1 MDPEVDPEK
10 HLRKV
15 YEVVGISTVV
25 DGLAQ
30 LVKRRRGSPPKIT
43 KEQELQQQL
52 ERARLERGGRLNAIG
67 PKHRFV
73 LETAGHILNLEQEF
87 LIDCTADNNWSVEMM
102 EQIFEQEG
110 TKGLLL
116 FYGMYPAPGI
126 DSGRYNPKLKRQ
138 QVMQTLVTNGADF
151 KVTEIC
157 VGVYRHNSA
166 RPVEVKGLGEE
177 IFLITISIPE
187 GSSVIFTLTSL
198 LENILKPALE
208 SIKDYGQCSDLQKS
222 YFFHGV
228 ETYMKFLKS
237 TEKDI
242 SGRIMFEVDHDLY
255 KGHLLAPVQVEESA
269 RIPERVYAAERAFA
283 RWMRQVQFAL
293 TQGNQIRRDPYNVGP
308 LHELEYWRSMLTK
321 YTSIAEFI
329 DSRPF
334 QSYYMCLK
342 LSRSKLL
349 KKWKLMDQEVT
360 CKLNESRDNVR
371 YISSIERFWDPL
383 YRCGPE
389 EVAADIPS
397 LLTIIR
403 QVYKTS
409 SFYNT
414 SERITGLL
422 SKVTNQIIMNCQMYI
437 TCRMKQTIY
446 DQPKETILQKI
457 KICKEL
463 DMIYRFHY
471 YKTVN
476 DMEEAEDE
484 TPWECSDMY
493 IFGKLDTFNARL
505 DKIKNMMELVLK
517 YQVIDQIGISGTE
530 VFSSKIEKA
539 FDVISS
545 KTYDPL
551 VHREHQFDHDYEIF
565 LKEVEAAEI
574 GLQKY
579 SKEMVNSVPN
589 IESRLLVLKR
599 FERLQLECLCLDRR
613 YLDIAMLLETQI
625 FEIKDY
631 YNENRA
637 TPPIIWGVPNSVGRI
652 MWARFL
658 FRKMDDTI
666 KVIKFR
672 SCVVENRKAQL
683 CIKYYNYLSEVLL
696 HYEMLHHRAWWDF
709 VDQARQKLEVPIY
722 RKDLQTNWMVINF
735 HPFLRQTIKEA
746 ENVLKWG
753 LAAPDFAVLL
763 VLQKEKLYYAYEQVK
778 DLLRRNNTVRLQIP
792 NIFLPLMRTM
802 LIKLE
807 EVFLPGL
814 TVVTWMSLNLKE
826 YLAEIDSVLIKVENF
841 VKEVNDIKEAR
852 IEDVLQCFSNID
864 LIVLPNGAVEAVVF
878 ADMNVKYRQSVE
890 KYIEKKSQAME
901 KATIELITKFV
912 DKIEIAEFDDR
923 GNRKFQLPLD
933 QINDQNRRHEESLPI
948 DKYDWIIFEKIYK
961 ALAYPSP
968 EMHRKALF
976 QDYAGLNYD
985 VTLLH
990 IDCMELFA
998 YFNHRIIAVFVRMVK
1013 ASLEKIRNRIKLTNL
1028 QTNKA
1033 ATLRDINPLLLTEME
1048 LLESECVIRPSLE
1061 EIEVYFK
1068 RVIMNVVETFY
1079 AVSTW
1084 GRQAKTEA
1092 RSLRRPMLDEQR
1104 HERSWFKTISEHKE
1118 VSRFIHE
1125 FDGGLLLIEPDIA
1138 VELRSMYNYYEYLW
1152 KTDLF
1157 EVSLEEKPALFEKIQ
1172 FDLADMRF
1180 LTHVGPLVI
1189 HSGLVIKSV
1198 LSKFLKFYN
1207 KRIAEI
1213 SNFITE
1219 NDAVL
1224 SRKLKDLDDIKMAMD
1239 CLQKVQQQFTFI
1251 DVDLGFI
1258 EATYRTLS
1266 EFDLGITK
1274 DDIFHVYS
1282 MREVFK
1288 TMAKKVEEV
1297 ENEIIALQVPLTREL
1312 SKGVEEMVAEMKEF
1326 DREFDDRGPMEEG
1339 ISAKEASDRVLMFQ
1353 SRFDELWRKFET
1365 YASGEAFLGLKVN
1378 DYPILHK
1385 RKKELN
1391 LLNKLYS
1398 LYLQVMRSI
1407 DEYYETPWA
1416 LVDIE
1421 KINNELQ
1428 DFQNR
1433 CRKLP
1438 KAMKDWLAFI
1448 DLKKKIDDFNESCP
1462 LLELM
1467 CNDAMKDRHWEKLEK
1482 LLKTKFE
1489 VESPDFTLGH
1499 VMLAPLLENKD
1510 DIEDICIGAV
1520 KENDIDTKLRQ
1531 VIAEWSVVNLQ
1542 FANFKTRGE
1551 LLIKPGETLEVVSQ
1565 LEDSIMIV
1573 SSLASNR
1580 FNAFFK
1586 KEIMLW
1592 LNKLVNTGEIL
1603 EKWLQV
1609 QNLWIYLEAVFVGGD
1624 ISKQLP
1630 QDAKRF
1636 AGIDKTWVRIMFRA
1650 RDNPNAVECCTGE
1663 DTMAYTLNHLFEQLE
1678 QCQKSLTGYLES
1690 KRLLFPRFFFISD
1703 PVLLEILGQASD
1715 PTSIKAHL
1723 LSIFDAVA
1731 SVDFDEKVFGKIVA
1745 MSSDNGENVAF
1756 ARPVFCTG
1764 GVEIWLN
1771 RLLKEMQDT
1780 ISDILAVMAQN
1791 LSNPEFDFITGFQT
1805 FCGQAGLVGVQLL
1818 WTRDAEYALRK
1829 CRTDKN
1835 VMRKTNQRFLD
1846 LLNSLIELTVKDL
1859 TKLERIRFETMVTI
1873 HVHQRDIFDDLVR
1886 LKIRTAQDFEWQKQA
1901 RFYYIDETDEV
1912 IVKITDV
1919 DFIYQNE
1926 YLGVTERLAITPLT
1940 DRCYITLA
1948 QAIGMSM
1955 GGAPAGPAGTGKT
1968 ETTKDMGRALGKL
1981 VVVFNCSDQMDFRG
1995 LGRIYKGLAQS
2006 GSWGC
2011 FDEFNRIELPVLS
2024 VAAQQIYIVLTAR
2037 KEKKSEFIFS
2047 DGDTVSLN
2055 SEFGLFITMNPGYA
2069 GRQELPENLK
2079 IMFRSVAMMVPDRQI
2094 IMRVKLASCGFKD
2107 NVILA
2112 RKFFTLYKLCE
2123 EQLSKQVHYDFGLRN
2138 ILSVLRTLGAQKRA
2152 NPSDTEETIVMRV
2165 LRDMNVSKLV
2175 DEDEPLFI
2183 SLIEDLFPGIKLS
2196 TSTYKDLQRAIGNS
2210 AEALGL
2216 INHPEWNLKV
2226 IQLYETSLVR
2236 HGLMTLGPTGA
2247 GKTRCIH
2254 TLLKSFTELGLPHK
2268 EIRMNPKAITAPQMF
2283 GRLDVATNDWTDGIF
2298 STLWRRTL
2306 KIKKTEFVWLILD
2319 GPVDAVWIENLNSVL
2334 DDNKTLTLANGD
2346 RITMA
2351 PNAKL
2356 VFEPDNVDNASPA
2369 TVSRMGMV
2377 FMSASVLKWEP
2388 CLNGWLKKIPADTA
2402 DILRKFFNK
2411 IYDDLHT
2418 FVQTRLDAKMKILE
2432 AIYIRQCCD
2441 ILQGL
2446 LKPPEDGTISDIP
2459 HAQLERIFLFSV
2471 MWSLGAV
2478 LELEDRDKM
2487 NDFVIKHPSKM
2498 HWPKV
2503 QPGESIFEYV
2513 VSESGKWQHWNE
2525 RVEEY
2530 NYPSDSV
2537 PEFAS
2542 ILVPN
2547 VDNVRTAYLID
2558 LIAAQS
2564 KAVLLIGEQGTGKTV
2579 MIKGYMSAY
2588 DPEFHLSKSFNFSS
2602 ATTPN
2607 MFQRIIESYVE
2618 KRVGTTYGPP
2628 QQRKMSVFIDD
2639 INMPIVNEWGD
2650 QVTNEI
2656 VRQMMENVGFYSL
2669 DKPGDFLTILDIQ
2682 LLAAMIHPGGGRND
2696 IPPRLKRQFC
2706 IFNCAIPSEK
2716 SMDKIFGKLGEGY
2729 FCDARF
2735 NETVVGFIPKLIRL
2749 TRKLWQATKIK
2760 MLPTPAKYHYVFNLR
2775 DLSRI
2780 WQGMLTIKPDECQ
2793 TIQTVLNLWRH
2804 ECVRVI
2810 ADRFT
2815 NFPDRIWFVAKLQE
2829 LATDLLPPEDMEHW
2843 QEEETFFVDFL
2854 RDPPDPTGEEG
2865 EDVSLEPPKLYEE
2878 IPSFEETT
2886 ARVRM
2891 YMEQFNEYIRGA
2903 SMDLVFFRDAL
2914 VHLMIISRIIRT
2926 PGGNAL
2932 LVGVGGSGRQSL
2944 TRLASFIAGYKF
2956 YQITLTRS
2964 YNINNL
2970 LDDLRYLYRTAGL
2983 EGQGISFIFTDNDI
2997 KDEGFLEYINNVL
3010 SSGEIANL
3018 FSKDDLDQI
3027 CNELIP
3033 IMKKNA
3039 PKRIPTMDNLY
3050 EYFIQRA
3057 KANLHIVLC
3066 FSPVGEKAR
3075 SRSLK
3080 FPGLVSGCTIDWF
3093 QRWPEDAL
3101 IAVSNHFLK
3110 DYDIVCRP
3118 QVKRDLIEIMAF
3130 IQDKVAFVC
3139 VEYYDRFRRQ
3149 AHVTPKSFLSFL
3161 DGYKVIYK
3169 EKHDNIAVLAS
3180 RMQTGLVKLIE
3191 AAESVDVLRVELEEK
3206 EKDIIIATQA
3216 AEIVLASVTKSQ
3228 EAAEIVKAEVM
3239 IVKNKADVLVEQI
3252 AAETTVAEAKLEQ
3265 ARPALEAAEAALKT
3279 VTPADIATVRK
3290 LGKPPYLITLIMD
3303 VVLILFRRRMNP
3315 VKPDPE
3321 RQFMLASWEASLKVM
3336 ADTGFLNKIVRY
3348 QADLINAETVDL
3360 MIPYFKY
3367 PMYTFEAAKA
3377 ACGNVAG
3384 LLQWTMA
3391 MAKFY
3396 DVNKDVLPLKANLA
3410 RQQRKLDIAT
3420 VQKQEAEQQ
3429 LIAKELELAQVQQ
3442 EFNDAMTKKQAV
3454 LDDAKICQDKMDAA
3468 SALINGLADER
3479 IRWTEQLSQFKSET
3493 DRLVGDVV
3501 ILTGFLS
3508 YTGPFNQ
3515 EYRNVLQR
3523 AWQSELQNRKIPVS
3537 MNINVMENLTDDA
3550 TVGEWNLQGLP
3561 NDELSVQNGIIV
3573 TKAAR
3578 YPLLIDPQSQG
3589 KIWIKNKE
3597 KEFGLIVTSLEHR
3610 FFRNHIEDCV
3620 SQGIPLLIEDV
3631 AEELDPVLDN
3641 ILEKNFIK
3649 MGNTYKVKVGDKEV
3663 DVHKDFR
3670 MYITTKLP
3678 NPLYTPEISAR
3689 TSIIDFTVTIKGL
3702 EDQLLGRVILT
3713 EKRELESERTNLIKD
3728 VTANRRKMQELEA
3741 NLLHKL
3747 STTQGSL
3754 VDDVTV
3760 IVVLNTSKS
3769 TSIEVREKLKIA
3781 RETEIKINKA
3791 REEYRPVATRGSV
3804 LYFLICS
3811 MSMVNT
3817 MYQTSLVQFLERFDI
3832 SMARSD
3838 KHIVTSRR
3846 INNINEFLTYDI
3858 FKYICR
3864 GLYEV
3869 HKYLFVLLMALN
3881 IDLEKKAVTHEEFQT
3896 FIKGGAALDINTCP
3910 EKPFK
3915 WIVDMAWLNLVQL
3928 ASIHQFSEVL
3938 NHVTNNEKG
3947 WKNWFSKE
3955 APEEEVIPDGYNN
3968 TDAFR
3973 KLLLIRAWCPDRTLS
3988 QSRKYLAMSLGQR
4001 FADPVIINYD
4011 IMLEESRPLT
4021 PLVCF
4026 LSMGSDPTPSIEAL
4040 AKKNMVKCRSI
4051 SMGQGQEVHARK
4063 LIATS
4068 LEEGSWVLLQNCHL
4082 GLEYVNEL
4090 MLLILE
4096 LEKVGTGFHQDF
4108 RVWVTT
4114 EPHPK
4119 FSITFLQT
4127 SVKFTNEPPSGVKA
4141 GLKRTYGS
4149 MSVEMFEYSESPFYV
4164 PLIFAISFLHTVVQE
4179 RRKFG
4184 PLGWN
4189 IPYEFN
4195 SADWLASCM
4204 FVQNHL
4210 DDLDPKR
4217 GISWKTVR
4225 YMLGEVQYGG
4235 RVTDDYDKRLLNTF
4249 AKVWFSDAMFFEEFR
4264 FFREYGIM
4272 KYKSLEDY
4280 MDAIEGMPLVDPP
4293 QVYGL
4298 HSNADITYQSNTT
4311 TEILDTIISIQPKES
4326 SGGGGE
4332 TREATVARLVKDMLK
4347 KVPPPYDPFAVK
4359 ERLRIMGHLGSMNIF
4374 LRQEIDRIQRIIHL
4388 VTVTLNDLLLAID
4401 GIIIM
4406 NEQLRDALDNIYDAR
4421 VPEVWKRGSWASA
4434 SLGFWFTEL
4443 IERNT
4448 QFYTWCFRGRPNM
4461 FWMTGFFNPQGFLTA
4476 MRQEVARAHK
4486 GWALDVVTL
4495 HNDVTKM
4502 LTEECKVPPNEGVF
4516 VYGLFLDGAGWDR
4529 RNNRLQE
4536 AINKVLYTAMPVVHI
4551 YAINSTAPK
4560 DSKLYECPVYKK
4572 ANRTD
4577 LNYITPLWLQ
4587 TLKSPDHWILRGVAL
4602 LCDIK

>member
-1 MDPEVDPEK
+1 MAENDPDR
-10 HLRKV
+10 HLRQI
-15 YEVVGISTVV
+15 YNVVGVTSVV
-25 DGLAQ
+25 LDVAQ

-43 KEQELQQQL
+43 KEQELQQHL
-52 ERARLERGGRLNAIG
+52 DRAKEARAGRLNTIG

-73 LETAGHILNLEQEF
+73 LEAAAHVLNLEPEV
-87 LIDCTADNNWSVEMM
+87 LIDCTADTDESVERM
-102 EQIFEQEG
+102 ERLFEADG
-110 TKGLLL
+110 SKGLLIY
-116 FYGMYPAPGI
+116 YGMYGAPGL
-126 DSGRYNPKLKRQ
+126 DSGRYNPKQKRQ
-138 QVMQTLVTNGADF
+138 QLMQTLVTDGAEEQ
-151 KVTEIC
+151 VTN
-157 VGVYRHNSA
+157 VSVAAFRHNN
-166 RPVEVKGLGEE
+166 RKVVEVKTLGED
-177 IFLITISIPE
+177 IFLVSIAIPE
-187 GSSVIFTLTSL
+187 GASIIYTLTWL
-198 LENILKPALE
+198 LENIARPALD
-208 SIKDYGQCSDLQKS
+208 SIKDYGYCTDLQKS

-228 ETYMKFLKS
+228 ETFMKFLKS

-242 SGRIMFEVDHDLY
+242 SERIMFEVDHELY
-255 KGHLLAPVQVEESA
+255 KGFLLTKVQVEETV
-269 RIPERVYAAERAFA
+269 RDREKVYAAERAFA
-283 RWMRQVQFAL
+283 RWMRKIEYAL
-293 TQGNQIRRDPYNVGP
+293 TQGNQIRRDPYDVGP

-329 DSRPF
+329 ESQPF
-334 QSYYMCLK
+334 LRYQYCLK
-342 LSRSKLL
+342 LSRSKLM
-349 KKWKLMDQEVT
+349 KKWYEMDKEVT
-360 CKLNESRDNVR
+360 RKLNESRDNVR

-383 YRCGPE
+383 YRCEPE
-389 EVAADIPS
+389 EVSMNIAS

-422 SKVTNQIIMNCQMYI
+422 SKVTNQIIMNCQQYM
-437 TCRMKQTIY
+437 TCRRKMTIY
-446 DQPKETILQKI
+446 EQRKEDIIKKI
-457 KICKEL
+457 EVCKAL
-463 DMIYRFHY
+463 DMTYRFYY
-471 YKTVN
+471 YKAVN
-476 DMEEAEDE
+476 DMEESPDE
-484 TPWECSDMY
+484 TP
-493 IFGKLDTFNARL
+493 L
-505 DKIKNMMELVLK
+505 DKIKNIMELFLK
-517 YQVIDQIGISGTE
+517 YQVIDRIGIAGTN
-530 VFSSKIEKA
+530 VFSSRINKA
-539 FDVISS
+539 FDVIAA
-545 KTYDPL
+545 KPYDPL
-551 VHREHQFDHDYEIF
+551 VHRQHQFDVDFEVF
-565 LKEVEAAEI
+565 KKEVEAAEI
-574 GLQKY
+574 GLQKFA
-579 SKEMVNSVPN
+579 KEMCNEVPT
-589 IESRLLVLKR
+589 IESRLLVLNR
-599 FERLQLECLCLDRR
+599 FERLRLDCLCLDRR
-613 YLDIAMLLETQI
+613 YLDIAVLLEKDI
-625 FEIKDY
+625 FDIKDY

-637 TPPIIWGVPNSVGRI
+637 NPPIIWGVPNSVGRI
-652 MWARFL
+652 MWARSL
-658 FRKMDDTI
+658 FRKMDDPI
-666 KVIKFR
+666 KVIKAR
-672 SCVVENRKAQL
+672 SCVIEHRKAQL
-683 CIKYYNYLSEVLL
+683 CVKYYNYLCEVLL

-709 VDQARQKLEVPIY
+709 VEQAREKLEAPIY
-722 RKDLQTNWMVINF
+722 RKNLDTNWLQVNF
-735 HPFLRQTIKEA
+735 HPFLRQTIKET
-746 ENVLKWG
+746 ENMLKWQ

-763 VLQKEKLYYAYEQVK
+763 VLQKDNLYNAYERVK
-778 DLLRRNNTVRLQIP
+778 DLLMRNNRVRLDIP
-792 NIFLPLMRTM
+792 TIFLPLMRTM

-807 EVFLPGL
+807 DAFLPGL
-814 TVVTWMSLNLKE
+814 TTITWMSLNLKDYLNQVEKVIINIE
-826 YLAEIDSVLIKVENF
+826 YF
-841 VKEVNDIKEAR
+841 VKEVNDIREAR
-852 IEDVLQCFSNID
+852 IEDVLYSFANTD
-864 LIVLPNGAVEAVVF
+864 LLALPGEAVTPEAF
-878 ADMNVKYRQSVE
+878 TDMNIKYRQTIE
-890 KYIEKKSQAME
+890 KFLQKKSQAME
-901 KATIELITKFV
+901 KATIELINKFV
-912 DKIEIAEFDDR
+912 ENIEVAETDER
-923 GNRKFQLPLD
+923 GNRKFQLPLE
-933 QINDQNRRHEESLPI
+933 QIDDENRRREEALPI
-948 DKYDWIIFEKIYK
+948 DKYDWISFDKIYK
-961 ALAYPSP
+961 ALAYPSV
-968 EMHRKALF
+968 EMHLKSLF
-976 QDYAGLNYD
+976 QDYTGLNYD

-1013 ASLEKIRNRIKLTNL
+1013 TALEKLRNRIKLVNL
-1028 QTNKA
+1028 QNNKA
-1033 ATLRDINPLLLTEME
+1033 AAMRDINPLLLTEME
-1048 LLESECVIRPSLE
+1048 LEPEACVIQPSLE
-1061 EIEVYFK
+1061 QIQVSFQ

-1092 RSLRRPMLDEQR
+1092 RKLRRPVLDEVR
-1104 HERSWFKTISEHKE
+1104 HERSWFLTISEHKE

-1125 FDGGLLLIEPDIA
+1125 FDGGLLLVEPDIDL
-1138 VELRSMYNYYEYLW
+1138 ELHTVFNHYEYMW
-1152 KTDLF
+1152 KSDLF
-1157 EVSLEEKPALFEKIQ
+1157 AIPLEEKPARFEKIQ
-1172 FDLADMRF
+1172 LDLGDVVF
-1180 LTHVGPLVI
+1180 LSQVGPITIRSDRV
-1189 HSGLVIKSV
+1189 VKVV
-1198 LSKFLKFYN
+1198 LTKLLAFYTQ
-1207 KRIAEI
+1207 RISEI
-1213 SNFITE
+1213 TKFITE
-1219 NDAVL
+1219 HDAVL
-1224 SRKLKDLDDIKMAMD
+1224 SRTLKDLDDIKMAME
-1239 CLQKVQQQFTFI
+1239 CLQKVQDNFTFI

-1258 EATYRTLS
+1258 ETTYSTLS
-1266 EFDLGITK
+1266 EFELGITK
-1274 DDIFHVYS
+1274 DDMDHVYGL
-1282 MREVFK
+1282 REMFK
-1288 TMAKKVEEV
+1288 TMAKKVEQV
-1297 ENEIIALQVPLTREL
+1297 ENDIIALQVPLQREL
-1312 SKGVEEMVAEMKEF
+1312 AEGVAEFTEEIDEFDKEF
-1326 DREFDDRGPMEEG
+1326 DDKGPMEEG

-1353 SRFDELWRKFET
+1353 ARFDELWRKFEMF
-1365 YASGEAFLGLKVN
+1365 ASGEAFLGLKVN

-1407 DEYYETPWA
+1407 DEYYETPWMD
-1416 LVDIE
+1416 VDIE
-1421 KINNELQ
+1421 KINTELT

-1438 KAMKDWLAFI
+1438 KGMKDWLAYI
-1448 DLKKKIDDFNESCP
+1448 DLKKKIDDFNDSCP

-1467 CNDAMKDRHWEKLEK
+1467 CNEAMKDRHWEKLEN
-1482 LLKTKFE
+1482 LLSCQFE
-1489 VESPDFTLGH
+1489 VESPSFLLGN
-1499 VMLAPLLENKD
+1499 VMEAPLLAHKD
-1510 DIEDICIGAV
+1510 DIEDICVGAV
-1520 KENDIDTKLRQ
+1520 KENDIDSKLRQ
-1531 VIAEWSVVNLQ
+1531 VIAEWSAVNLQ
-1542 FANFKTRGE
+1542 FANFKNRGE
-1551 LLIKPGETLEVVSQ
+1551 LLIKPTETLEIISL
-1565 LEDSIMIV
+1565 LEDSTMIV

-1580 FNAFFK
+1580 FNAHFK
-1586 KEIMLW
+1586 KEIMNW
-1592 LNKLVNTGEIL
+1592 LHKLCNTGEIL

-1636 AGIDKTWVRIMFRA
+1636 AGIDKSWVRIMFRA

-1663 DTMAYTLNHLFEQLE
+1663 DTMAYTLTALLNQLE
-1678 QCQKSLTGYLES
+1678 SCQKSLTGYLES

-1703 PVLLEILGQASD
+1703 PVLLEILGQSSD
-1715 PTSIKAHL
+1715 PTSIQAHL

-1731 SVDFDEKVFGKIVA
+1731 RVEFEEKTFGKIISL
-1745 MSSDNGENVAF
+1745 MSDNGEVVPLG
-1756 ARPVFCTG
+1756 RPVFCTG
-1764 GVEIWLN
+1764 GVELWIN
-1771 RLLKEMQDT
+1771 RLLVEMQDT
-1780 ISDILAVMAQN
+1780 IRDILATMAQN
-1791 LSNPEFDFITGFQT
+1791 LNSADFDFITGFQE

-1818 WTRDAEYALRK
+1818 WTTGAEYALRK

-1835 VMRKTNQRFLD
+1835 IMRKTNQRFLD

-1859 TKLERIRFETMVTI
+1859 TKLQRIRFETMVTI

-1886 LKIRTAQDFEWQKQA
+1886 LKIKTAMDFEWQKQA
-1901 RFYYIDETDEV
+1901 RFYYIEETDDV

-2024 VAAQQIYIVLTAR
+2024 VAAQQIYIVLVAR
-2037 KEKKSEFIFS
+2037 KEKKTEFIFS

-2055 SEFGLFITMNPGYA
+2055 PEFGLFITMNPGYA

-2152 NPSDTEETIVMRV
+2152 NPTDTEETIVMRV

-2175 DEDEPLFI
+2175 DEDEPLFL

-2254 TLLKSFTELGLPHK
+2254 TLLNSFTELGLPHK

-2306 KIKKTEFVWLILD
+2306 KIKKTDFVWLILD

-2388 CLNGWLKKIPADTA
+2388 ILDGWLKRKPSEVADS
-2402 DILRKFFNK
+2402 LRKYFHK
-2411 IYDDLHT
+2411 IYDDLHS
-2418 FVQTRLDAKMKILE
+2418 FVQTKLAAKMKILE

-2441 ILQGL
+2441 ILEGL
-2446 LKPPEDGTISDIP
+2446 LAPPSEEAPPIEFSDR
-2459 HAQLERIFLFSV
+2459 HLERIFLFAV

-2478 LELEDRDKM
+2478 LELEDREKM
-2487 NDFVIKHPSKM
+2487 GEFIAKHPSKM
-2498 HWPKV
+2498 RWPKI
-2503 QPGESIFEYV
+2503 QPGETIFEYV
-2513 VSESGKWQHWNE
+2513 VSADGNWQHWNE

-2530 NYPSDSV
+2530 IYPSDSV
-2537 PEFAS
+2537 PEYAK

-2558 LIAAQS
+2558 LIAKQS

-2579 MIKGYMSAY
+2579 MIKGYMLNY
-2588 DPEFHLSKSFNFSS
+2588 NPEYHLSKSFNFSS

-2618 KRVGTTYGPP
+2618 KRVGTNYGPP
-2628 QQRKMSVFIDD
+2628 QNRKMSIFIDD
-2639 INMPIVNEWGD
+2639 INMPVVNEWGD

-2656 VRQMMENVGFYSL
+2656 VRQLMENVGFYSL
-2669 DKPGDFLTILDIQ
+2669 DKPGDFLNILDIQ

-2706 IFNCAIPSEK
+2706 VFNCAIPSNT
-2716 SMDKIFGKLGEGY
+2716 SMDKIFGVLGEGY
-2729 FCDARF
+2729 FCESRF
-2735 NETVVGFIPKLIRL
+2735 NATVVAFIPKLVAL
-2749 TRKLWQATKIK
+2749 TRKLWQATKTK
-2760 MLPTPAKYHYVFNLR
+2760 MLPTPAKFHYVFNLR

-2780 WQGMLTIKPDECQ
+2780 WQGMLTIKAEECE
-2793 TIQTVLNLWRH
+2793 TIKTVINLWRH
-2804 ECVRVI
+2804 ECTRVI
-2810 ADRFT
+2810 ADRCT
-2815 NFPDRIWFVAKLQE
+2815 NFDDRNWFVAKMRE
-2829 LATDLLPPEDMEHW
+2829 LAESELEPAEYELYDE
-2843 QEEETFFVDFL
+2843 QETFFVDFL
-2854 RDPPDPTGEEG
+2854 RDAPDPTGEEG

-2891 YMEQFNEYIRGA
+2891 FMEQFNEQVRGA
-2903 SMDLVFFRDAL
+2903 SMDMVFFRDAL
-2914 VHLMIISRIIRT
+2914 IHLMIISRIIRT

-2932 LVGVGGSGRQSL
+2932 LVGVGGSGKQSL
-2944 TRLASFIAGYKF
+2944 TKLASFIAGYKY

-2970 LDDLRYLYRTAGL
+2970 MDDLRYLYRVAGL

-2997 KDEGFLEYINNVL
+2997 KDEGFLEFINNVL

-3018 FSKDDLDQI
+3018 FPKDDLDQI
-3027 CNELIP
+3027 MNELIP
-3033 IMKKNA
+3033 IMKKVD
-3039 PKRIPTMDNLY
+3039 PKRIPTQDNLY
-3050 EYFIQRA
+3050 DFFISRA

-3066 FSPVGEKAR
+3066 FSPVGEKFR
-3075 SRSLK
+3075 NRSLK
-3080 FPGLVSGCTIDWF
+3080 FPGLISGCTIDWF

-3110 DYDIVCRP
+3110 DYSIVCKP
-3118 QVKRDLIEIMAF
+3118 EVKQNLIEIMAF
-3130 IQDKVAFVC
+3130 VQDKVAEIC
-3139 VEYYDRFRRQ
+3139 VDYYERFRRQ

-3161 DGYKVIYK
+3161 EGYKVIYQ

-3191 AAESVDVLRVELEEK
+3191 AAASVDVLRVELEEK
-3206 EKDIIIATQA
+3206 EKDIIMATQA
-3216 AEIVLASVTKSQ
+3216 AEIVLASVTQSQ
-3228 EAAEIVKAEVM
+3228 QDAEVVKAEVM
-3239 IVKNKADVLVEQI
+3239 VVKNKADILVEQI
-3252 AAETTVAEAKLEQ
+3252 AAETAVAEEKLEA

-3303 VVLILFRRRMNP
+3303 VVLILFRRRMNA

-3321 RQFMLASWEASLKVM
+3321 RQFLMASWEASLKVM

-3367 PMYTFEAAKA
+3367 PLYTFEAAKA

-3384 LLQWTMA
+3384 LLQWTKA
-3391 MAKFY
+3391 MAQFY

-3410 RQQRKLDIAT
+3410 RQQKKLDIAS
-3420 VQKQEAEQQ
+3420 VQREEAEQQ
-3429 LIAKELELAQVQQ
+3429 LMAKEKELAQVQQ
-3442 EFNDAMTKKQAV
+3442 EFDDAMSKKQAV
-3454 LDDAKICQDKMDAA
+3454 LDDAKACQDKMDAA

-3479 IRWTEQLSQFKSET
+3479 VRWTDQLSQFKSET
-3493 DRLVGDVV
+3493 DRLVGDVL

-3515 EYRNVLQR
+3515 EYRTMLQK
-3523 AWQSELQNRKIPVS
+3523 AWQQELQNRKIPVS
-3537 MNINVMENLTDDA
+3537 LNISIMENLTDDA

-3561 NDELSVQNGIIV
+3561 NDELSIQNGIIV

-3589 KIWIKNKE
+3589 KIWIKQKE
-3597 KEFGLIVTSLEHR
+3597 KENGLIVTSLEHR

-3620 SQGIPLLIEDV
+3620 SQGIPLMIEDV
-3631 AEELDPVLDN
+3631 GEELDPILDN
-3641 ILEKNFIK
+3641 VLEKNFIK

-3663 DVHKDFR
+3663 DVHSDFR
-3670 MYITTKLP
+3670 LYITTKLP

-3728 VTANRRKMQELEA
+3728 VTSNRRKMQELEA

-3760 IVVLNTSKS
+3760 IIVLNTSKT

-3781 RETEIKINKA
+3781 RETEIKINRA

-3811 MSMVNT
+3811 MSMVNN

-3846 INNINEFLTYDI
+3846 INNIIEYLTHDI
-3858 FKYICR
+3858 FQYICR

-3881 IDLEKKAVTHEEFQT
+3881 IDLDKKTITHQEFQT

-3910 EKPFK
+3910 PKPFK
-3915 WIVDMAWLNLVQL
+3915 WIADIAWLNIIQL
-3928 ASIHQFSEVL
+3928 SSLHQFYEIPQ
-3938 NHVTNNEKG
+3938 HIEFNEKG
-3947 WKNWFSKE
+3947 L
-3955 APEEEVIPDGYNN
+3955 EELVFEGSAGGGCDS
-3968 TDAFR
+3968 R
-3973 KLLLIRAWCPDRTLS
+3973 R
-3988 QSRKYLAMSLGQR
+3988 SRKYLAMSLGQR
-4001 FADPVIINYD
+4001 FADPVIVNYD
-4011 IMLEESRPLT
+4011 VMLEESRPLT

-4040 AKKNMVKCRSI
+4040 AKKNAVKCRSI

-4063 LIATS
+4063 LISAS

-4082 GLEYVNEL
+4082 GLEYVAEL
-4090 MLLILE
+4090 MVQIME
-4096 LEKVGTGFHQDF
+4096 LEKVGSGFHNDF

-4114 EPHPK
+4114 EPHPQ
-4119 FSITFLQT
+4119 FPITFLQM
-4127 SVKFTNEPPSGVKA
+4127 SIKFTNEPPSGVKA

-4149 MSVEMFEYSESPFYV
+4149 MTIEMFEYSESVFYV

-4249 AKVWFSDAMFFEEFR
+4249 AKVWFSDAMFLDEFNFHGDYR
-4264 FFREYGIM
+4264 IM
-4272 KYKSLEDY
+4272 KFKSIEEY
-4280 MDAIEGMPLVDPP
+4280 MEAIEHMPLVDPP

-4298 HSNADITYQSNTT
+4298 HANADITYQSNTT
-4311 TEILDTIISIQPKES
+4311 KEILDTIVSIQPKES
-4326 SGGGGE
+4326 AGGGGE
-4332 TREATVARLVKDMLK
+4332 TREATVARLVHDMLS
-4347 KVPPPYDPFAVK
+4347 KVPAPYDPFAVK
-4359 ERLRIMGHLGSMNIF
+4359 ERLKIMGHLGSMNIF
-4374 LRQEIDRIQRIIHL
+4374 LRQEIDRIQKIILL
-4388 VTVTLNDLLLAID
+4388 VRTTLKDLLLAID

-4421 VPEVWKRGSWASA
+4421 VPEVWKRGSWASS

-4443 IERNT
+4443 IERNQ
-4448 QFYTWCFRGRPNM
+4448 QFYTWCFKGRPNM

-4502 LTEECKVPPNEGVF
+4502 LTEECKQPPPEGVF
-4516 VYGLFLDGAGWDR
+4516 VYGLYLDGAGWDR

-4551 YAINSTAPK
+4551 YAINSTAAK
-4560 DSKLYECPVYKK
+4560 DPKLYECPVYKK
-4572 ANRTD
+4572 SNRTD
-4577 LNYITPLWLQ
+4577 LNYITPLWLH